1 MDQTK
6 SETEEITFPFVCFSV
21 DDHEEAWSDII
32 VRLVIR
38 MMISETCSISLTC
51 CEALLALFRL
61 FFSLAIIDNDIWS
74 GHMIHLVSCMLY
86 FYIYF
91 YVSMDISEYE

>member
-32 VRLVIR
+32 VRLEDLDFNHNTR
-38 MMISETCSISLTC
+38 KLSEVLKI
-51 CEALLALFRL
+51 
-61 FFSLAIIDNDIWS
+61 
-74 GHMIHLVSCMLY
+74 
-86 FYIYF
+86 
-91 YVSMDISEYE
+91 

>member
-38 MMISETCSISLTC
+38 MMISDRFSISL
-51 CEALLALFRL
+51 
-61 FFSLAIIDNDIWS
+61 
-74 GHMIHLVSCMLY
+74 
-86 FYIYF
+86 
-91 YVSMDISEYE
+91 

>member
-38 MMISETCSISLTC
+38 MMI
-51 CEALLALFRL
+51 
-61 FFSLAIIDNDIWS
+61 
-74 GHMIHLVSCMLY
+74 
-86 FYIYF
+86 
-91 YVSMDISEYE
+91 